1 MNTDM
6 KKHTALEWF
15 FNQLIDKKNQTPEIL
30 WAAYIN
36 AKAMEREQIEDA
48 YDEGHSD
55 CFNGEHK
62 QYYHETY
69 GGDK

>member
-6 KKHTALEWF
+6 KKQTAVEWLECELKKIPF
-15 FNQLIDKKNQTPEIL
+15 INVIEVFNQ
-30 WAAYIN
+30 
-36 AKAMEREQIEDA
+36 AKAMEKEQIEDA

-62 QYYHETY
+62 QYYYETY

>member
-1 MNTDM
+1 M
-6 KKHTALEWF
+6 KKQTAIEW
-15 FNQLIDKKNQTPEIL
+15 LINELKLNDTIEKENLIIARQIIEQ
-30 WAAYIN
+30 
-36 AKAMEREQIEDA
+36 AKAMEKEQIEDA